1 MEYRLVGRTGIQ
13 VSSLCFGTMSFG
25 GVANEAASMEMYRR
39 CREVGINFFDC
50 ANVYN
55 GGRAEEILGRC
66 IQGHRDEV
74 VLTTKVCGIMGTGVN
89 DKGLSRRHI
98 MLAVEKSLRR
108 LGTDRVEL
116 YFIHAFDAA
125 PAIEEPLRA
134 MDDLQRQGKILYPAV
149 SNWAAWQI
157 AKALGISA
165 KESLARFE
173 CMQPMYNLV
182 KRQAEVELLALAQSE
197 RVGVI
202 SYSPLGGG
210 LLTGKYSVGKK
221 PPSGRLIEQDNY
233 ARRYREEQY
242 YEVADR
248 FTAYAR
254 ERGIHPATL
263 AVAWVKSHSAITAP
277 IIGARNI
284 EQLEPSLD
292 SLSIDMTPEWR
303 QEISA
308 LSIAPPPA
316 TDRSEEA

>member
-1 MEYRLVGRTGIQ
+1 
-13 VSSLCFGTMSFG
+13 
-25 GVANEAASMEMYRR
+25 
-39 CREVGINFFDC
+39 
-50 ANVYN
+50 
-55 GGRAEEILGRC
+55 
-66 IQGHRDEV
+66 
-74 VLTTKVCGIMGTGVN
+74 
-89 DKGLSRRHI
+89 
-98 MLAVEKSLRR
+98 
-108 LGTDRVEL
+108 
-116 YFIHAFDAA
+116 
-125 PAIEEPLRA
+125 
-134 MDDLQRQGKILYPAV
+134 
-149 SNWAAWQI
+149 
-157 AKALGISA
+157 
-165 KESLARFE
+165 
-173 CMQPMYNLV
+173 MYNLV

-210 LLTGKYSVGKK
+210 LLTGKYSAGKK

-248 FTAYAR
+248 FTAYAGK
-254 ERGIHPATL
+254 RGIHPATL

-284 EQLEPSLD
+284 EQLKPSLD

-303 QEISA
+303 QEVSA